1 MTGNLNK
8 PLRTGAGAMLA
19 AGILAGCAN
28 TPADLN
34 PGTAAKLQ
42 DRLQTLAR
50 SAADNDFPAARTE
63 LDLLAGDVS
72 AAAANGE
79 LSAGRR
85 QDIQNA
91 IDLIRAD
98 LIAATPATVVP
109 TPVPSPPPAVQAPAP
124 AQVPAVQAPAPV
136 PAIQPPAPAP
146 ALQKPPPAVPQA
158 PAGGEGDAKGEGRN
172 AED

>member
-1 MTGNLNK
+1 MQNRLFNT
-8 PLRTGAGAMLA
+8 AAAAVLA
-19 AGILAGCAN
+19 AAALAGCAN
-28 TPADLN
+28 TPADLT

-42 DRLQTLAR
+42 DRLQSLAR
-50 SAADNDFPAARTE
+50 SAADKDFPAARTD

-98 LIAATPATVVP
+98 LTAMTPAP
-109 TPVPSPPPAVQAPAP
+109 TLAPAP
-124 AQVPAVQAPAPV
+124 AL
-136 PAIQPPAPAP
+136 QPPAPAP
-146 ALQKPPPAVPQA
+146 APPA
-158 PAGGEGDAKGEGRN
+158 GNKGNGKQEN
-172 AED
+172 DNTDD